1 MFKRLHIKLTCYM
14 GIILTIFMV
23 FITVGIY
30 FFTKYVYEDQTRKIM
45 ANEALKIQ
53 IYNRDPVY
61 LEDLFKSRTYPKLE
75 DRIFMFGRE
84 TLSSNYFSYD
94 KDMNVLHIK
103 SSDSR
108 LSKAIIDLAVK
119 SLYEKKDSYEKR
131 KIDGIGY
138 RIYTKY
144 VGTYDNPKV
153 IQVYEDNSGESYFW
167 SFLTTVLW
175 LVGVAGILTL
185 LTLSY
190 VFTGKALKPVKETWK
205 KQKEFIADASHEL
218 RTPLTVIQ
226 TNLDVMMSDEE
237 GTIEENEMWLDNAY
251 SETKVMANMIDQ
263 LLTLA
268 KIDANENNL
277 DMMELSLSEIVENV
291 CDNMKII
298 AKNKNIKMLTDIEE
312 NVIMKGDYDKIRRLV
327 VILIDNAI
335 KYTQEGSV
343 SIKLYTDRRFKVLS
357 VADTGIG
364 ICEEDKTRIF
374 DRFYRTDKARNRKFG
389 GTGLGLSIAKWIVQ
403 SHRASI
409 DVESKI
415 GEGST
420 FIVRFI

>member
-23 FITVGIY
+23 FITMGIY

-45 ANEALKIQ
+45 ANEAFKIQ
-53 IYNRDPVY
+53 VYNRDPVD
-61 LEDLFKSRTYPKLE
+61 LADLFKNRIYPKLE
-75 DRIFMFGRE
+75 DRIFTFGKE
-84 TLSSNYFSYD
+84 ALNSNYVSYD
-94 KDMNVLHIK
+94 KDMNILHIK
-103 SSDSR
+103 SSDSK
-108 LSKAIIDLAVK
+108 LSKAIVDLAMK

-131 KIDGIGY
+131 KIGGVGY

-144 VGTYDNPKV
+144 VGTLDDPKV
-153 IQVYEDNSGESYFW
+153 IQVYEDSSGENYFW

-175 LVGVAGILTL
+175 LVGVIGILTL

-190 VFTGKALKPVKETWK
+190 VFTGKALRPVKETWK

-226 TNLDVMMSDEE
+226 TNLDVMMTDTE

-277 DMMELSLSEIVENV
+277 DIMELSLSEIVENV
-291 CDNMKII
+291 CDNMQIM
-298 AKNKNIKMLTDIEE
+298 AKNKNIEMLTNIEE
-312 NVIMKGDYDKIRRLV
+312 NVIIKGDYDKIRRLV

-335 KYTQEGSV
+335 KYTQAGNV
-343 SIKLYTDRRFKVLS
+343 SINLYTDRRYKILS

-364 ICEEDKTRIF
+364 ICEEDKARIF
-374 DRFYRTDKARNRKFG
+374 DRFYRSDKARNRKFG
-389 GTGLGLSIAKWIVQ
+389 GTGLGLSIAKWIAQ

-420 FIVRFI
+420 FTVKFI

>member
-14 GIILTIFMV
+14 GLILTIFMV

-53 IYNRDPVY
+53 IYNRDSI
-61 LEDLFKSRTYPKLE
+61 LIEDLLRNRTYSKLE

-84 TLSSNYFSYD
+84 SLSSNYITYD
-94 KDMNVLHIK
+94 KDLNILHVK
-103 SSDSR
+103 SSDSK
-108 LSKAIIDLAVK
+108 LSKSILDLAVK

-131 KIDGIGY
+131 KIDGVGY

-144 VGTYDNPKV
+144 VGTFDDPKV
-153 IQVYEDNSGESYFW
+153 IQVYEDNSGEAYFW
-167 SFLTTVLW
+167 SFLTSVLW
-175 LVGVAGILTL
+175 LVGVVGILTL
-185 LTLSY
+185 ITLSY

-226 TNLDVMMSDEE
+226 TNLDVMMTDSE
-237 GTIEENEMWLDNAY
+237 GTIEENSMWLDNAY

-268 KIDANENNL
+268 KIDANENSL
-277 DMMELSLSEIVENV
+277 DLMELSLSEVVENV
-291 CDNMKII
+291 CDNMEIM
-298 AKNKNIKMLTDIEE
+298 AKNKNIELLTDIKED
-312 NVIMKGDYDKIRRLV
+312 VIIRGDYDKIRRLV
-327 VILIDNAI
+327 VILVDNAI

-343 SIKLYTDRRFKVLS
+343 SVKVYFDRRFKVLS
-357 VADTGIG
+357 VSDTGIG
-364 ICEEDKTRIF
+364 ICEEDKERIF
-374 DRFYRTDKARNRKFG
+374 DRFYRSDKARNRKFG
-389 GTGLGLSIAKWIVQ
+389 GTGLGLSIAKWIVE

-420 FIVRFI
+420 FTVKFI

>member
-1 MFKRLHIKLTCYM
+1 MFNRLHIKLTCYM
-14 GIILTIFMV
+14 GIILTVFMV

-53 IYNRDPVY
+53 LYNRDPVY
-61 LEDLFKSRTYPKLE
+61 LDDLFKNRTYPKIE

-84 TLSSNYFSYD
+84 TMSSNYFSYD
-94 KDMNVLHIK
+94 KDLNILHLK
-103 SSDSR
+103 SSDSK
-108 LSKAIIDLAVK
+108 LSKAILDLAMA
-119 SLYEKKDSYEKR
+119 SLYDKKDSYVKR
-131 KIDGIGY
+131 KISGVGY

-144 VGTYDNPKV
+144 VGTYNNPKV

-190 VFTGKALKPVKETWK
+190 VFTGKALKPVKETWI

-268 KIDANENNL
+268 KVDANENNL
-277 DMMELSLSEIVENV
+277 EIMELSLSEIVENV
-291 CDNMKII
+291 CDNMEII
-298 AKNKNIKMLTDIEE
+298 ACNKNIKLVTEIEE
-312 NVIMKGDYDKIRRLV
+312 NVIMKGDYDKIRQLV

-335 KYTQEGSV
+335 KYTQDGSV
-343 SIKLYTDRRFKVLS
+343 IVKLYSDRKQKILS
-357 VADTGIG
+357 VIDTGIG
-364 ICEEDKTRIF
+364 ICEEDKLRIF
-374 DRFYRTDKARNRKFG
+374 DRFYRSDKARNRNFG
-389 GTGLGLSIAKWIVQ
+389 GTGLGLSIAKWIAE
-403 SHRASI
+403 SHKASI
-409 DVESKI
+409 EVESEVGK
-415 GEGST
+415 GST
-420 FIVRFI
+420 FTVKFM

>member
-14 GIILTIFMV
+14 GIILTVFMV

-45 ANEALKIQ
+45 ANEAFKIQ

-61 LEDLFKSRTYPKLE
+61 LEDLFKNRTYPKLE

-103 SSDSR
+103 SSDSK

-153 IQVYEDNSGESYFW
+153 IQVYEDNSGENYFW

-190 VFTGKALKPVKETWK
+190 IFTGKALKPVKEAWK

-277 DMMELSLSEIVENV
+277 DIMELSLSEIVENV
-291 CDNMKII
+291 CDNMQII

-312 NVIMKGDYDKIRRLV
+312 NVIIKGDYDKIRRLV

-343 SIKLYTDRRFKVLS
+343 NIKLYTDRRFKVLS
-357 VADTGIG
+357 VTDTGIG

-420 FIVRFI
+420 FTVKFI

>member
-14 GIILTIFMV
+14 GIILTVFMV

-94 KDMNVLHIK
+94 KDMNILHVE
-103 SSDSR
+103 SSDSK

-131 KIDGIGY
+131 KIDGVGY

-153 IQVYEDNSGESYFW
+153 IQVFEDNSGESYFW

-226 TNLDVMMSDEE
+226 TNLDVMMSDGD
-237 GTIEENEMWLDNAY
+237 GTIEENEIWLDNAY

-277 DMMELSLSEIVENV
+277 DIMELSLSEIVENV
-291 CDNMKII
+291 CDNMQII
-298 AKNKNIKMLTDIEE
+298 AINKNIKMLTDIEE

-343 SIKLYTDRRFKVLS
+343 SVKLYTDRRFKVLS

-420 FIVRFI
+420 FIVKFM

>member
-94 KDMNVLHIK
+94 KDMNVLHVK
-103 SSDSR
+103 SSDSK

-153 IQVYEDNSGESYFW
+153 IQVYEDNSGEGYFW

-357 VADTGIG
+357 VTDTGIG